1 MKVLVAYATRHG
13 ATAGIAER
21 IARVL
26 EGAGLT
32 VDLTK
37 IDDVRVTDDYDAFVI
52 GSAAY
57 YFHWL
62 KEATRFVREHQ
73 RDFGKRPVWLFSSG
87 PVGSDKVDA
96 EGHDV
101 VKGAAPREF
110 TEFAQTLDARDQHVF
125 FGAFD
130 PDAEPVGLMER
141 FTRLLPAVR
150 EALPTGDFRNWTEI
164 ESWARQI
171 ADELKLTGQR
181 VPAAPK
187 RGREGY
193 APLS

>member
-13 ATAGIAER
+13 ATAGIAAR

-32 VDLTK
+32 VDVKK
-37 IDDVRVTDDYDAFVI
+37 IDDARVTDDYDAFVI

-62 KEATRFVREHQ
+62 KEATRFVREHKSDFRQ
-73 RDFGKRPVWLFSSG
+73 RPLWLFSSG
-87 PVGSDKVDA
+87 PVGEDKVDA

-101 VKGAAPREF
+101 LKGAAPREF
-110 TEFAQTLDARDQHVF
+110 TEFAQTLDARDLHVF

-150 EALPTGDFRNWTEI
+150 EALPSGDFRNWIEI

-171 ADELKLTGQR
+171 ADEVKSTAH
-181 VPAAPK
+181 PAPAF
-187 RGREGY
+187 
-193 APLS
+193 A

>member
-21 IARVL
+21 IARAL
-26 EGAGLT
+26 EKSGLS
-32 VDLTK
+32 VDLKK
-37 IDDVRVTDDYDAFVI
+37 IDDVRTTDGYDAFVI

-62 KEATRFVREHQ
+62 KEASTFVRNHKHE
-73 RDFGKRPVWLFSSG
+73 FEKRPVWLFSSG
-87 PVGSDKVDA
+87 PLGDDKVDA
-96 EGHDV
+96 EGHDIL
-101 VKGAAPREF
+101 KGAVPREF
-110 TEFAQTLDARDQHVF
+110 AEFSQTLDARDKHVF

-150 EALPTGDFRNWTEI
+150 EALPSGDFRDWTEI
-164 ESWARQI
+164 ETWARRI
-171 ADELKLTGQR
+171 ADEVRSTERR
-181 VPAAPK
+181 VPVRA
-187 RGREGY
+187 
-193 APLS
+193 

>member
-1 MKVLVAYATRHG
+1 MRVLVAYATRHG

-21 IARVL
+21 VASVL
-26 EGAGLT
+26 EESGLS
-32 VDLTK
+32 VDVKK
-37 IDDVRVTDDYDAFVI
+37 IDDVSSTDEYDAFVI

-62 KEATRFVREHQ
+62 KEATRFVREHKS
-73 RDFGKRPVWLFSSG
+73 DFRQRPVWLFSSG
-87 PVGSDKVDA
+87 PVGDDKVDA

-101 VKGAAPREF
+101 LKAAAPREF
-110 TEFAQTLDARDQHVF
+110 MEFAQTLDARDQHVF

-150 EALPTGDFRNWTEI
+150 EALPSGDFRNWADI
-164 ESWARQI
+164 ESWAGQI
-171 ADELKLTGQR
+171 ADEVKSSTR
-181 VPAAPK
+181 RAPAFA
-187 RGREGY
+187 
-193 APLS
+193 

>member
-32 VDLTK
+32 VDLMK
-37 IDDVRVTDDYDAFVI
+37 IDDVRVTDGYDAFVI

-62 KEATRFVREHQ
+62 KEATTFVRDHKRALEQ
-73 RDFGKRPVWLFSSG
+73 RPVWLFSSG
-87 PVGSDKVDA
+87 PLGGDKVDA
-96 EGHDV
+96 DGHDV
-101 VKGAAPREF
+101 LKGAAPRDF

-141 FTRLLPAVR
+141 FTRLMPAVR
-150 EALPTGDFRNWTEI
+150 EALPSGDFRDWTEI

-171 ADELKLTGQR
+171 AAEVKLNQLR
-181 VPAAPK
+181 APVPA
-187 RGREGY
+187 
-193 APLS
+193 